1 VRALL
6 ALGAVQGL
14 RLSRR
19 PWLRVALAAGVVLA
33 GVAGAVAAADE
44 GLAREDAL
52 RRGVASLLLLG
63 GLAVAIGL
71 GSTALNR
78 DADSGHLGL
87 LLASGAGR
95 ARLAAAA
102 AGARLLGL
110 AVILAAWAIGAQAAS
125 LALGLGLDG
134 PLAVHGLAVAEGL
147 ALTLLAAAAASSVVG
162 PVPAGLFGAAVY
174 VVAQAAVN
182 LKAAAD
188 QGLIGTADAGV
199 TTLYYLVPRAIVSP
213 MIAGLQIRDEAGP
226 AAPRLEI
233 NESVV
238 LVPAA
243 GWVTVLWTLAWC
255 ALLGILCASG
265 LRRRA
270 LA

>member
-6 ALGAVQGL
+6 ALVAVQGR

-19 PWLRVALAAGVVLA
+19 PWLQAALAAGVVLA
-33 GVAGAVAAADE
+33 GVAAAVAATHE

-52 RRGVASLLLLG
+52 RRGTAGLLLLG

-71 GSTALNR
+71 GAAALNR

-87 LLASGAGR
+87 LLGSGAGR
-95 ARLAAAA
+95 SRLAAAA
-102 AGARLLGL
+102 VGARLLGL
-110 AVILAAWAIGAQAAS
+110 AAVLAAWGIAAQAGS

-134 PLAVHGLAVAEGL
+134 PLAVHTLAVAEGL
-147 ALTLLAAAAASSVVG
+147 ALTLVAAAAGSSVVG
-162 PVPAGLFGAAVY
+162 PVPAGLFGAGLY

-199 TTLYYLVPRAIVSP
+199 TALYYLVPRAIVSP
-213 MIAGLQIRDEAGP
+213 MIAGLQVRDEAGP

-233 NESVV
+233 NDNVV

-255 ALLGILCASG
+255 ALLAIVCASG
-265 LRRRA
+265 LRRRTIA
-270 LA
+270 